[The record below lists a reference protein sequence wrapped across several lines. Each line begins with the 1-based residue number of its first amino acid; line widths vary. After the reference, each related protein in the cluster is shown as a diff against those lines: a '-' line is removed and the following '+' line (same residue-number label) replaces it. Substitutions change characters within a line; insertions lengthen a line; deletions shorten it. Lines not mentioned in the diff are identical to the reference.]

1 MDYGDLILFPL
12 FVFLFHLLF
21 RSVRQ
26 KFNDPLLRKYHR
38 NAFWIKITACILFV
52 LYNVYIPVDSLGLY
66 HQEGNNIYHL
76 ISADS
81 ENLKWL
87 FQAGKNFDLS
97 QVKDAG
103 NTGYFSS
110 EANFMVI
117 RLDAI
122 FSFITFGRYSAIS
135 LIFAMIGFSGL
146 WKLFVFFYQQYPK
159 MHKKFALAILYFP
172 TVVFWSAGIM
182 KDTLCIA
189 ALGWIT
195 FAMHEAFFLK
205 KSFLKNLF
213 ILFLFGY
220 LLAIIKVY
228 ILVAYIPFFMLFI
241 VLKKVEGIKN
251 VIIKYMLAPVLIA
264 MSIFAFTQVFSTY
277 DKELGAYAIEDV
289 TTTISTLNK
298 AMGQKTGR
306 DDAAS
311 NFNLG
316 SEFDG
321 TFKGLVK
328 LAPYA
333 ITATFFRPFIWEAKK
348 VSQLL
353 AALESLILMF
363 FTLYI
368 IFKSGLFALIKL
380 VLTDPLIMYCFLF
393 SIVFGLFVGAS
404 TLNFGT
410 LVRYKIPC
418 LPFYAIS
425 LFLIYEKVKERSFRK
440 MLKTSNDLPT
450 NTLLLSPAMG

>member
-1 MDYGDLILFPL
+1 MNFGDLIIFPL
-12 FVFLFHLLF
+12 YLFLFYLF
-21 RSVRQ
+21 FKSVRREYT
-26 KFNDPLLRKYHR
+26 DPLLKKYHR
-38 NAFWIKITACILFV
+38 NAFWVKVTGCILFV

-76 ISADS
+76 ITADS
-81 ENLKWL
+81 GNLKWL
-87 FQAGKNFDLS
+87 FQPGKDFDLS
-97 QVKDAG
+97 LVKDRG

-117 RLDAI
+117 RLDAL
-122 FSFITFGRYSAIS
+122 FSFITFGRYSAIN
-135 LIFAMIGFSGL
+135 LIFAMLSFSGL
-146 WKLFVFFYQQYPK
+146 WKLFLFFYQQYPK
-159 MHKKFALAILYFP
+159 MHKKFAIAVLYFP
-172 TVVFWSAGIM
+172 TVVFWSGGLM

-195 FAMHEAFFLK
+195 YAMYEAFCLK
-205 KSFLKNLF
+205 KSFLKNIF
-213 ILFLFGY
+213 ILFVSAY

-228 ILVAYIPFFMLFI
+228 ILVAYVPFFMLFI
-241 VLKKVEGIKN
+241 LLKNIQGIKN
-251 VIIKYMLAPVLIA
+251 GILRYILAPVVIVI
-264 MSIFAFTQVFSTY
+264 SVFTFSNAFSSY

-298 AMGQKTGR
+298 AMTQKTGS

-321 TFKGLVK
+321 TLSGLVK

-333 ITATFFRPFIWEAKK
+333 VMATFFRPFIWEAHKI
-348 VSQLL
+348 SQLL
-353 AALESLILMF
+353 AALESLVLMF

-368 IFKSGLFALIKL
+368 IVKSGPFTLIKL
-380 VLTDPLIMYCFLF
+380 ILTDPLIMYCFLF

-440 MLKTSNDLPT
+440 MLKNAHAVHANP
-450 NTLLLSPAMG
+450 LLLNPALG